1 MPRIQ
6 REPGETWRST
16 VIMPFSRQWLYKR
29 QFENDDWLSPAGVRR
44 LCPGREESRGAHTH
58 THTHTYPHPHRHSHT
73 QTHPHTRA
81 RIPNERKPTLSARPP
96 ADVVFDPT
104 TLRVFPQS
112 CPSITA
118 PLPRYIYMCLC
129 TPVHK
134 NIWDLAAAHARV
146 YIRGLCATHSPVAH
160 ATYPPSP
167 TLVSAGKSAG
177 RRVKMCFKIILY

>member
-118 PLPRYIYMCLC
+118 PLPRYIYIHMCVS
-129 TPVHK
+129 VHAGAQK
-134 NIWDLAAAHARV
+134 YMGPCRGTRTSIYTLRDTLACRTRDLPAVADARFGRK
-146 YIRGLCATHSPVAH
+146 IRREACENV
-160 ATYPPSP
+160 
-167 TLVSAGKSAG
+167 
-177 RRVKMCFKIILY
+177 F